1 MARPSSSTTRSA
13 ADSFRSCLRNFR
25 LVLSCVVAGRECCS
39 DGVWVCVTPGAAV
52 ERVAGRVL
60 PQLQRPRDAALR
72 QELPAADRRR
82 AGPEPGLAPVRQD
95 GRQHL
100 HRAPPLRP
108 TRGRPWWRLT
118 SGCCCCRW
126 ITRSRSRRCRL
137 SRCARLS
144 APGPAPPAPPS
155 ADLPCASRLCCRRST
170 TSGRVSDGGGGA
182 GACL

>member
-95 GRQHL
+95 GRQHI

-118 SGCCCCRW
+118 SGCCW
-126 ITRSRSRRCRL
+126 IADGLLVPAHAAAGFPGAPAFLR
-137 SRCARLS
+137 
-144 APGPAPPAPPS
+144 PGPRRPHRRALICRV
-155 ADLPCASRLCCRRST
+155 LPDCAVVVRPQV
-170 TSGRVSDGGGGA
+170 GV
-182 GACL
+182 